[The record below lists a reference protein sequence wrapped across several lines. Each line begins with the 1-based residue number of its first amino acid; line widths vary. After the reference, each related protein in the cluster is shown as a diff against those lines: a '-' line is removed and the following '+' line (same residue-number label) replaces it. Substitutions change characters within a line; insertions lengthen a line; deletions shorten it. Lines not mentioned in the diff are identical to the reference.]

1 MPTLE
6 QQPTSVQPE
15 PEAADGG
22 RSGWTIGRVAAVT
35 VSVALLIM
43 WIVVFAAA
51 PSYHPPGWLKDRTF
65 PKAAEKVCASYTKR
79 LEAVPLASTARTSGQ
94 RADLVDRVTALLAE
108 RRDAL
113 EAVVPD
119 TPDAVHI
126 RDWLSDWKR
135 HLADRDSYA
144 RHLRSDPGAEFLEST
159 RGGSQISEVLDK
171 FADDNNMASCDTFD
185 DV

>member
-1 MPTLE
+1 MTTLE
-6 QQPTSVQPE
+6 QQPTPVDPE
-15 PEAADGG
+15 PTPDDGG
-22 RSGWTIGRVAAVT
+22 RSGWTVGRVAAVT
-35 VSVALLIM
+35 VSLGLLLM

-51 PSYHPPGWLKDRTF
+51 PSYHPPGWLADRTF
-65 PKAAEKVCASYTKR
+65 PKAAEKICASYTKR

-94 RADLVDRVTALLAE
+94 RADLVDRVTALLTE

-113 EAVVPD
+113 EAAVPD
-119 TPDAVHI
+119 TRDAVHI

-135 HLADRDSYA
+135 HLGDRDSYA
-144 RHLRSDPGAEFLEST
+144 RKLRSAPGAEFLEST
-159 RGGSQISEVLDK
+159 RGGTQISEVLDK